1 MQINEFDYHL
11 PTKLIAQY
19 PAEQR
24 DQSRLLIVNRKTN
37 KITHSMF
44 KDISNMFEPGDAL
57 VLNDTKVKPVRLI
70 GKIQEKE
77 IDILLVERLEKNKYL
92 VFAKPGKKLKDKIN
106 ISFADGQY
114 TAIVEDIEPAREKG
128 MKCIKFQL
136 EFDIEAVLEEF
147 GMMPL
152 PPYIKRCVMN
162 ADSARYQ
169 TVYAK
174 NSGAIASPTA
184 GLHFTQGILDQLHK
198 KKINTIYVTLHVG
211 LGTFLPVK
219 VDDIEQHQMHKEAY
233 DLTNSAAQEIEAV
246 KKAKH
251 RICAVGTTACRVL
264 ESCANI
270 DNGFSI
276 AAAKGSTEI
285 FIYPPYKF
293 KAVDMLLTNFHL
305 PKTTL
310 LMLISAFAGK
320 DLIMEAYRQAVE
332 QEYRFFSYGDAMLII

>member
-1 MQINEFDYHL
+1 MIID
-11 PTKLIAQY
+11 
-19 PAEQR
+19 
-24 DQSRLLIVNRKTN
+24 RKTE
-37 KITHSMF
+37 KITHSSF

-70 GKIQEKE
+70 GNINAKE
-77 IDILLVERLEKNKYL
+77 IDILLVERLSKNKYL
-92 VFAKPGKKLKDKIN
+92 VKAKPGKKLKNKVIVT
-106 ISFADGQY
+106 FANGKY
-114 TAIVEDIEPAREKG
+114 IAIVHELEQARQQG
-128 MKCIKFQL
+128 MKCIEFQL
-136 EFDIEAVLEEF
+136 ELDIETVLEDF

-152 PPYIKRCVMN
+152 PPYIKRDVSKT
-162 ADSARYQ
+162 DSARYQ

-174 NSGAIASPTA
+174 NPGAIASPTA
-184 GLHFTQGILDQLHK
+184 GLHFTQDIIDDLHA

-219 VDDIEQHQMHKEAY
+219 VDEIEQHQMHEEY
-233 DLTNSAAQEIEAV
+233 YELTNKAAKEIKAV
-246 KKAKH
+246 KLSKK

-264 ESCANI
+264 ESCADNV
-270 DNGFSI
+270 NGFSI
-276 AAAKGSTEI
+276 SSANSSTEI

-310 LMLISAFAGK
+310 LILISAFAGK

>member
-1 MQINEFDYHL
+1 MHINEFDYHL
-11 PTKLIAQY
+11 PAQLIAQY
-19 PAEQR
+19 PAQQR
-24 DQSRLLIVNRKTN
+24 DQSRLLIVERKTN
-37 KITHSMF
+37 KITHSQF
-44 KDISNMFEPGDAL
+44 KAISSMFEPGDAL

-70 GKIQEKE
+70 GKIREKE
-77 IDILLVERLEKNKYL
+77 IDVLLVERLAKNKYL
-92 VFAKPGKKLKDKIN
+92 VFAKPGKKLKDKVI
-106 ISFADGQY
+106 ISFANAQY
-114 TAIVEDIEPAREKG
+114 TAIVQDIEQARQQG
-128 MKCIKFQL
+128 MKCLEFQL
-136 EFDIEAVLEEF
+136 DTDIETVLENF

-152 PPYIKRCVMN
+152 PPYIKRKVSS

-174 NSGAIASPTA
+174 NPGAIASPTA
-184 GLHFTQGILDQLHK
+184 GLHFTPEILNQLRE

-219 VDDIEQHQMHKEAY
+219 VDDIELHQMHKEAY
-233 DLTNSAAQEIEAV
+233 QLTNASAQAIEAV
-246 KKAKH
+246 KQAGH

-264 ESCANI
+264 ESCADI

-276 AAAKGSTEI
+276 TAAEGTTEI

-320 DLIMEAYRQAVE
+320 ELIMEAYRQAVE